1 MIARRFALPV
11 GDYLKDEKIGDITHV
26 LALKRG
32 IFAHFAYWRW
42 KRVFFKSLSIGKLA
56 LQNQNMLITGSSGS
70 GKSNACKLV
79 IRALA
84 MQGSKIIVLDSHNE
98 YIDLAGEIGA
108 MVHDA
113 SKEAINVLEMQG
125 TSKEKAS
132 EISNMLRTRLRL
144 GYRQYNELYRLLLY
158 TYQVCEKAGKRANMQ
173 ELLYSL
179 QVFKKNA
186 KHAELGTLQ
195 AIESRLALLGTSAR
209 KELSIE
215 ELMQGS
221 SVYALAGLHNSE
233 AQAVYEEALLR
244 SIYANMLKQKQ
255 KGRLYVVIEEAEKL
269 EHSSILARLAA
280 EGRKYGIGII
290 AVSQRAKAVDK
301 ELRSNAGMV
310 IAFSTKE
317 PEELNYVANML
328 ACGNE
333 LGRFVQVKKALR
345 SLGKGTAV
353 ALIGSE
359 PVIIRL
365 RHAQLN
371 ENCDY
376 LLMQLLS
383 QARSKEEIM
392 QALPNCNIEELLA
405 MKVAKGEVKHYRASV
420 PGYEGEW
427 YIAKLASVNS
437 AEHDI
442 MLELIRRRLESQGIR
457 AEIRNRAYEP
467 DIVAWQGKEQI
478 AIEYETGKKPV
489 HETGQMLSKRKES
502 FARVM
507 AIVSDDAKEFEKEL
521 ESLAGSKANIVTA
534 TKFFGQQL

>member
-1 MIARRFALPV
+1 MAN
-11 GDYLKDEKIGDITHV
+11 GKIGSVTHI
-26 LALKRG
+26 LALKHG
-32 IFAHFAYWRW
+32 FISHANYWRW
-42 KRVFFKSLSIGKLA
+42 KRVFFKSLVIGRLA

-70 GKSNACKLV
+70 GKSNACKLIV
-79 IRALA
+79 KALA
-84 MQGSKIIVLDSHNE
+84 DQGSKVIVLDSHNE

-108 MVHDA
+108 KVHDA
-113 SKEAINVLEMQG
+113 SKEAVNVLEMQG

-158 TYQVCEKAGKRANMQ
+158 TYQVCEKEGKRANMQ

-186 KHAELGTLQ
+186 VHAELGTLQ

-209 KELSIE
+209 KELGMD
-215 ELMQGS
+215 ELMYGS
-221 SVYALAGLHNSE
+221 SIYALAGLHNSE

-244 SIYANMLKQKQ
+244 SIYANMLKQRQ

-290 AVSQRAKAVDK
+290 AVSQRAKAIDK

-333 LGRFVQVKKALR
+333 LGRFIQVKKALR
-345 SLGKGTAV
+345 SLKRGHAI
-353 ALIGSE
+353 ALAGE
-359 PVIIRL
+359 QPMLIRL
-365 RHAQLN
+365 RQLRLH
-371 ENCDY
+371 ENCEY
-376 LLMQLLS
+376 MLMRLLES
-383 QARSKEEIM
+383 ARSKGEIM
-392 QALPNCNIEELLA
+392 QALQGCESAEELLEQKLA
-405 MKVAKGEVKHYRASV
+405 SGEVKHYQASV
-420 PGYEGEW
+420 PGQEQDW
-427 YIAKLASVNS
+427 YIAKQSSENS

-442 MLELIRRRLESQGIR
+442 MLELIRRKLESQGIR

-467 DIVAWQGKEQI
+467 DIVAWKEGEQI
-478 AIEYETGKKPV
+478 AIEYETGKKAV
-489 HETGQMLSKRKES
+489 METAKMLENRLGTFGK
-502 FARVM
+502 VIV
-507 AIVSDDAKEFEKEL
+507 IVSDNAQDFAKGLAEI
-521 ESLAGSKANIVTA
+521 AGSKAIVMTA
-534 TKFFGQQL
+534 KAFFEHQL